1 MTALRREGA
10 LKPTEIQSRG
20 SDLNEKGR
28 SGDRHRHR
36 PDVPCGRKLIEQYN
50 RLEPRALPGHKVNGA
65 MTVGENIGDLGG
77 LTVGLQAYEISLGGE
92 DAPVLDDLTGRQRV
106 FVNWARVWRSKR
118 REEYERQLLAV
129 DVHSPPEL
137 RANIARNL
145 DEFHQAFGT
154 QPGDGLWLDPEER
167 VHIW

>member
-1 MTALRREGA
+1 DQGSQYDGEGN
-10 LKPTEIQSRG
+10 LVDWWTEDDRSRFKERA
-20 SDLNEKGR
+20 DML
-28 SGDRHRHR
+28 
-36 PDVPCGRKLIEQYN
+36 VEQYDS
-50 RLEPRALPGHKVNGA
+50 LEPRALPGHNVNGA

-77 LTVGLQAYEISLGGE
+77 LTVGLQAYEISLAGV
-92 DAPVLDDLTGRQRV
+92 DAPVLDGLTGRQRV

-145 DEFHQAFGT
+145 DEFHEAFDT
-154 QPGDGLWLDPEER
+154 QPGDSLWLEPEER
-167 VHIW
+167 VRIW

>member
-36 PDVPCGRKLIEQYN
+36 PDVPRGRKLVEQYN
-50 RLEPRALPGHKVNGA
+50 CLEPRALPGHKVNGA

-92 DAPVLDDLTGRQRV
+92 DAPV
-106 FVNWARVWRSKR
+106 
-118 REEYERQLLAV
+118 AV

-137 RANIARNL
+137 GANIARNL

-154 QPGDGLWLDPEER
+154 QPGDDLWLDPEER